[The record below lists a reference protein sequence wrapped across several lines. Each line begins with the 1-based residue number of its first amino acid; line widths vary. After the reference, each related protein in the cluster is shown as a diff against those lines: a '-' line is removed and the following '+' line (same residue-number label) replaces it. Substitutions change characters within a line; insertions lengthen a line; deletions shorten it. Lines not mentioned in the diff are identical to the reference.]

1 MFGLPSF
8 HPSFQKLLVLALVV
22 AIVWYGFKFLGRLKQ
37 TREAEARQR
46 DLHSADDK
54 NPASVGGSL
63 DVEETVQCRTC
74 GAYVPAHGATNCG
87 KAGCPY

>member
-1 MFGLPSF
+1 MFGL
-8 HPSFQKLLVLALVV
+8 PSFQKLLVLALVV

-46 DLHSADDK
+46 DLHSADDR
-54 NPASVGGSL
+54 NPASVGGKL

-74 GAYVPAHGATNCG
+74 GAYVPTHGATNCG